1 MARGVTT
8 QIERAVASAA
18 HEHRLWSPGATLV
31 VGVSGGPDSL
41 CLLGALNSLTA
52 SGRAGAPSRLIV
64 AHLDHGMR
72 GKAGAEDAAWVRA
85 FAADLGL
92 DCVTERADVPD
103 LARTDRRSLEEAG
116 RNARYAFLRRALDE
130 RQAERIC
137 VGHTSDDQ
145 LETLV
150 MNWLRGSGLAG
161 LSGMAA
167 LTGDIARPLLGVTHA
182 QTCAYCA
189 ARGWQ
194 PRADASNEDLRFR
207 RNRVRAELIPA
218 LRQYNPNL
226 RETLVRN
233 AALLADDDEFL
244 AASANTAWSEFAR
257 RDSDTVS
264 FAVESLRG
272 TPPAIRHRLLQR
284 ACAHLAGQG
293 QSLEAVHVLALDALI
308 ARKATGGALAL
319 PGQLRARR
327 DYGTLLIERHADQP
341 DANTPEG
348 VASDVWRLQA
358 PGSVDLPALG
368 WRLRAWYATTAPGHE
383 REEPAAPPFA
393 SLSRH
398 GTAAE
403 LRRAESRVY
412 VDAEKAGD
420 VFEVRAWRPGDRFQ
434 PLGTPFDK
442 KVQDY
447 FVDAKAPR
455 QVRGRTPLVFGRG
468 QLVWLAG
475 QRIDDRVKLTSAT
488 QRVLV
493 LQLEPLG
500 LDVDSMTAE
509 SVGGAARTDRAER
522 E

>member
-8 QIERAVASAA
+8 QIERAVTRFA
-18 HEHRLWSPGATLV
+18 HTHHLWSPGATLV

-41 CLLGALNSLTA
+41 CLLGALHALTA
-52 SGRAGAPSRLIV
+52 SGDTGAPGHLIV
-64 AHLDHGMR
+64 AHLDHEMR
-72 GKAGAEDAAWVRA
+72 GEAGGEDASWVRA
-85 FAADLGL
+85 FAAELGIE
-92 DCVTERADVPD
+92 CVTERSDVPK
-103 LARTDRRSLEEAG
+103 LARSERRSLEEAG
-116 RNARYAFLRRALDE
+116 RNARYAFMRRILEE
-130 RQAERIC
+130 RRAERIC

-161 LSGMAA
+161 LSGMAP
-167 LTGDIARPLLGVTHA
+167 LTSDIARPLLGVTHA
-182 QTCAYCA
+182 QTLAYCA
-189 ARGWQ
+189 ARGWR
-194 PRADASNEDLRFR
+194 PREDASNTDTRFR

-233 AALLADDDEFL
+233 AALLADDDAYL
-244 AASANTAWSEFAR
+244 AASAATAWRELAH
-257 RDSDTVS
+257 RDADTVS
-264 FAVESLRG
+264 FAMDSLREA
-272 TPPAIRHRLLQR
+272 PPAIRHRLFQR
-284 ACAHLAGQG
+284 ALSHLAGDAL
-293 QSLEAVHVLALDALI
+293 SLEAVHVVSLDALI

-319 PGQLRARR
+319 PGQLRALR
-327 DYGTLLIERHADQP
+327 DYDTLLIERQASQP
-341 DANTPEG
+341 DANTPEV
-348 VASDVWRLQA
+348 VASESWRLQA

-368 WRLRAWYATTAPGHE
+368 WRLRAWYVTTAPGHE
-383 REEPAAPPFA
+383 QDKATPPPFA

-412 VDAEKAGD
+412 VDAEQAGE

-447 FVDAKAPR
+447 FVDAKTPR
-455 QVRGRTPLVFGRG
+455 RVRGRTPLVFGRG
-468 QLVWLAG
+468 RLVWLAG
-475 QRIDDRVKLTSAT
+475 QRIDDRVKLTPAT

-500 LDVDSMTAE
+500 LDVDSMNAE
-509 SVGGAARTDRAER
+509 SVGGAARTDCAES